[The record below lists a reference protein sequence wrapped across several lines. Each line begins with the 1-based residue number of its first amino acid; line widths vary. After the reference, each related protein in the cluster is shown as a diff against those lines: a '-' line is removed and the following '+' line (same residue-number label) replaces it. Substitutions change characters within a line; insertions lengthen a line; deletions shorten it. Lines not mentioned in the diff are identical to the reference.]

1 MAFEGEQFLHKRNPR
16 LHTTQFVEHEQDRR
30 ENAHE
35 GMHQKPHERL
45 ADWMQ
50 TLEHTHL
57 AHRGDPKVVERLR
70 KHYHGQ
76 YVIRPAEVSERYIEA
91 RLRSGYEKGQGDDVT
106 QEELRTQTVEDAIT
120 NQRIT
125 LDVWFDYL
133 MSLEGDYIPMWMK
146 YWIFTEIAKLSGYDR
161 IQQTFRR
168 RDRGTLA
175 PFPELDEEALGL
187 LVDRI
192 NSQVGKVHVADKTID
207 TSHIE
212 TLENMSFS
220 KLYAEAIEST
230 KSEYAYDIECTDG
243 LWVRYPQASNHDSLV
258 QSLKGHDTGW
268 CTARESTAATQ
279 LKGGDFY
286 VYYSNDIGGKPI
298 IPRAAIRMSGDQ
310 IAEVRGIALE
320 QNLDPYIH
328 EVVEQ
333 KLNEFPDGELYDQKL
348 NDMALL
354 TQLEHKRAQQE
365 MLSIEELRFLYQVDR
380 QIIGFGRIE
389 DPRIAAIIQRG
400 DIKNDMAR
408 IFDCTEE
415 EISTTVEEVLS
426 GKARFHYGHLDL
438 DSRTTTDELTLPEFV
453 SGHLYLNEVTSLHGV
468 TLPKHVAGGLHLAG
482 VVSLEGVEL
491 PTVVYGD
498 LDLRKLTT
506 MAGTKLPATLN
517 GSIFLNSLVTAEGL
531 NFPEAMRGSIHLGSL
546 MDAAGLAL
554 PQSVGGDIDLHNV
567 EVVSG
572 LVLPKIV
579 GKDVLLHHLHSL
591 KGVAL
596 PETVIGDLYLSGVT
610 SLEGVVLPRYVG
622 GEVVMGGLSQE
633 QRTELRTQYPH
644 LHVYPE

>member
-1 MAFEGEQFLHKRNPR
+1 M
-16 LHTTQFVEHEQDRR
+16 
-30 ENAHE
+30 
-35 GMHQKPHERL
+35 
-45 ADWMQ
+45 
-50 TLEHTHL
+50 
-57 AHRGDPKVVERLR
+57 
-70 KHYHGQ
+70 
-76 YVIRPAEVSERYIEA
+76 
-91 RLRSGYEKGQGDDVT
+91 
-106 QEELRTQTVEDAIT
+106 
-120 NQRIT
+120 
-125 LDVWFDYL
+125 
-133 MSLEGDYIPMWMK
+133 
-146 YWIFTEIAKLSGYDR
+146 
-161 IQQTFRR
+161 
-168 RDRGTLA
+168 
-175 PFPELDEEALGL
+175 
-187 LVDRI
+187 
-192 NSQVGKVHVADKTID
+192 
-207 TSHIE
+207 
-212 TLENMSFS
+212 
-220 KLYAEAIEST
+220 
-230 KSEYAYDIECTDG
+230 
-243 LWVRYPQASNHDSLV
+243 
-258 QSLKGHDTGW
+258 
-268 CTARESTAATQ
+268 
-279 LKGGDFY
+279 
-286 VYYSNDIGGKPI
+286 YYSNDIGGKPV

-320 QNLDPYIH
+320 QNLNPYIH

-365 MLSIEELRFLYQVDR
+365 MLSIELRFLYQVDR
-380 QIIGFGRIE
+380 QIVGFGRIE

-491 PTVVYGD
+491 PIVVYGD

-596 PETVIGDLYLSGVT
+596 PETVIGDIYLSGVT

-622 GEVVMGGLSQE
+622 GEVVMGGLFSGTAY
-633 QRTELRTQYPH
+633 RTPYTVPPSSRIP
-644 LHVYPE
+644 